1 VTADR
6 AARRLIPAIAALFLF
21 AHLATLPSAPD
32 DIDALN
38 FMLGVRDFDVARHQP
53 HPPGYPVFIALGKL
67 ATPVVRAIG
76 VPAPEV
82 RGLAVWSAIAGAALV
97 LLLLAL
103 WQAIDPDPW
112 RPLVAATLAAASP
125 LFWFTS
131 LRPLSD
137 VSGLCLAIASLGLT
151 LRALPR
157 PWAAGGKTS
166 PSRALVA
173 GAFLAGL
180 AIGIRSQTL
189 VLTAPLLAFAWLLP
203 RSGLTI
209 RTRLVSLGAAA
220 IGAAVWAIPLVAA
233 SGGLGG
239 YLTALGSQAGE
250 DFSGVV
256 MLWTNRTPRVA
267 LLALLNT
274 FVQPWAWPVLAGV
287 MLALACG
294 GALVLLLSLRTRTR
308 AALALV
314 ESRADSGGLRALVLV
329 AVMFGPYAL
338 FHLVFQET
346 ATVRYALPII
356 PPIAYLAATAIA
368 VARPAAQLA
377 VAGALTV
384 AMLSTAVPAAIAYG
398 RTPSPIFSAFAGMA
412 AASEP
417 APLVAMHRRVWT
429 ESRRARLW
437 TGQPAGRLLPAP
449 RDYEWLEVTKAWR
462 EGDVPRTWFVADPSR
477 TDLALID
484 PASRRTTSYRWPFNG
499 AAYVGGARPGEID
512 VVTIDEP
519 GWFLDQGWS
528 LTPEAAGITQRD
540 GWGPHRRP
548 SVGWI
553 RRRPGEALMMIG
565 GRHLGSPSDPPATVH
580 VTLDDQP
587 VLTFEVGPGFFLR
600 FEPIAAGRLS
610 GDGRFARL
618 AVTASGRAGGAVPP
632 IAIEQFDVQPTSN
645 VEVGFDAGWHE
656 PEYNP
661 ATGRSWRWMSERA
674 TMAVRGG
681 QGDVTLRIRGEATRR
696 YFPRAS
702 RFTVSVGGQ
711 ALTTVDIGRDFD
723 LQVRVPRALLARGE
737 DRVTF
742 ESDQLF
748 IPGDREGTA
757 DRRHL
762 AVRLYS
768 VTVSSR

>member
-6 AARRLIPAIAALFLF
+6 AARRILPAIAAFFLF

-67 ATPVVRAIG
+67 STPVVRAIG

-82 RGLAVWSAIAGAALV
+82 RGIAVWSAVAGAALV

-103 WQAIDPDPW
+103 WRAIDPDPW
-112 RPLVAATLAAASP
+112 RPLLASTLATASP
-125 LFWFTS
+125 LLWFTS

-137 VSGLCLAIASLGLT
+137 VTGLCLAVASLALI
-151 LRALPR
+151 LRALPA
-157 PWAAGGKTS
+157 PWTATGRTS

-173 GAFLAGL
+173 GAFLAGV

-203 RSGLTI
+203 RSGLTV
-209 RTRLVSLGAAA
+209 RTRLLSLGAAA
-220 IGAAVWAIPLVAA
+220 AGAGVWAIPLVAA

-267 LLALLNT
+267 VLALLNT

-294 GALVLLLSLRTRTR
+294 GALLLLASVRT
-308 AALALV
+308 
-314 ESRADSGGLRALVLV
+314 SRAGLTSIGTQPGASGFRTLLIL
-329 AVMFGPYAL
+329 AVMFGPYAV
-338 FHLVFQET
+338 FHIVFQET
-346 ATVRYALPII
+346 ATIRYALPII
-356 PPIAYLAATAIA
+356 LPVTYLAAAA
-368 VARPAAQLA
+368 LANARPAAAL
-377 VAGALTV
+377 VASCALVV
-384 AMLSTAVPAAIAYG
+384 AMLWTAVPASLAYG
-398 RTPSPIFSAFAGMA
+398 RTASPIFGAFADMA

-437 TGQPAGRLLPAP
+437 TGQPSARLLPAP
-449 RDYEWLEVTKAWR
+449 RDYEWLELSRAWR
-462 EGDVPRTWFVADPSR
+462 EGDVPRTWFVADPHR

-484 PASRRTTSYRWPFNG
+484 PASRSTVTHRWPFDG
-499 AAYVGGARPGEID
+499 AAYVGGARPDEID
-512 VVTIDEP
+512 LVTIEKP

-553 RRRPGEALMMIG
+553 RRRPAEAVMMIG
-565 GRHLGSPSDPPATVH
+565 GRHLGAPSDPPVTIH

-587 VLTFEVGPGFFLR
+587 WLTFDVPPGFFLR
-600 FEPIAAGRLS
+600 FEPVAAGRLS
-610 GDGRFARL
+610 GDGAFAKL
-618 AVTASGRAGGAVPP
+618 SVTASTTGGGAVPP
-632 IAIEQFDVQPTSN
+632 IAIEQFDLQPPAN

-681 QGDVTLRIRGEATRR
+681 QGDVTLRLRGEATRR

-702 RFTVSVGGQ
+702 TFTVSVAGQ
-711 ALTTVDIGRDFD
+711 ALTTVEIGRDFD
-723 LQVRVPRALLARGE
+723 FEVRVPRELLARGE
-737 DRVTF
+737 GRVSF
-742 ESDQLF
+742 EADQLF

-768 VTVSSR
+768 LTATSR